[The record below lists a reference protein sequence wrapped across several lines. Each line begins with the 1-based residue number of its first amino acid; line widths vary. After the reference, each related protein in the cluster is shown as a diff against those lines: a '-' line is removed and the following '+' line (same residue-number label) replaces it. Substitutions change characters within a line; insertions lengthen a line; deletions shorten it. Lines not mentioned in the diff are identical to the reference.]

1 MYFNHAFRKSFLA
14 AYVDQPAVPAS
25 PGTQGLAPLF
35 SVIDQ
40 LTVGSTEDLAPG
52 QIGLFDS
59 NTYQAFSGINNGRPF
74 ILAQGS
80 YFTKDKIGPY
90 HGGYTES
97 VKSKVINPKYINKV
111 FVTCAAPPVNQI
123 KDIEIGKIEC
133 GKTYRLRIDL
143 KGSPALR
150 FLSHNIYRTLDA
162 FSGCCTDDCTAVCTG
177 AIVDPTIVAIQWA
190 KQAVENPIITNFL
203 KVEVTDWDGA
213 LVAGFDPEYTGVNPL
228 IVKTVS
234 AFVAL
239 LNAYTPNTTEDFNNC
254 DIKAK
259 VRFEVAYLETKF
271 GYCTFTP
278 TDFYEL
284 QPLQL
289 FASVVDESGD
299 PCNVQCVSITGTWNN
314 GVYTPDVQEPAQ
326 AQGVGETVLRNLI
339 LDGRYRQEAYPD
351 SMRVEH
357 LRMREIEA
365 NPVLAQVDRN
375 SFFNSINILHSVP
388 RFNNPTGTFDNDQY
402 LLTIYL
408 EEGAIAGDLIA
419 QLQDILDTCCG
430 GMQIEYYCA
439 NSGPFDHGVG
449 PVAGPSGEGNPEYP
463 YYGENCYCTI
473 GLNQAIPAS
482 PNTTETTTQAQG

>member
-14 AYVDQPAVPAS
+14 ATD
-25 PGTQGLAPLF
+25 G

-40 LTVGSTEDLAPG
+40 LTSGSTNDLDPG
-52 QIGLFDS
+52 QIGLFDA
-59 NTYQAFSGINNGRPF
+59 NTYQAINPSGPNPTNSGKPF

-90 HGGYTES
+90 HGGYQES
-97 VKSKVINPKYINKV
+97 VKSKVINPKYISKV
-111 FVTCAAPPVNQI
+111 FLTCSTPPVNQV

-190 KQAVENPIITNFL
+190 KQAVENPIVTNFL
-203 KVEVTDWDGA
+203 RASVYDWDGA
-213 LVAGFDPEYTGVNPL
+213 LVAQLDPEYTGPNPL
-228 IVKTVS
+228 IVTTVS
-234 AFVAL
+234 EFVAL
-239 LNAYTPNTTEDFNNC
+239 LDAYVPETTEDFNDC

-289 FASVVDESGD
+289 YASVVDESGD

-314 GVYTPDVQEPAQ
+314 GVYTPDVQEPVQ

-351 SMRVEH
+351 SSRVDH

-365 NPVLAQVDRN
+365 NPVLEQVDRN
-375 SFFNSINILHSVP
+375 GFFNSINILHSVP

-408 EEGAIAGDLIA
+408 EEGATAAAFIN
-419 QLQDILDTCCG
+419 QLADIIDTCCTNLE
-430 GMQIEYYCA
+430 IEQYCA
-439 NSGPFDHGVG
+439 GAESA
-449 PVAGPSGEGNPEYP
+449 PVPPAGPLGDGAYPDYGNCACTLVSG
-463 YYGENCYCTI
+463 
-473 GLNQAIPAS
+473 AVPAL
-482 PNTTETTTQAQG
+482 PNTETTTQAQG

>member
-14 AYVDQPAVPAS
+14 AYTTAPVALGPQE
-25 PGTQGLAPLF
+25 LAPSG
-35 SVIDQ
+35 SVISR
-40 LTVGSTEDLAPG
+40 LTVGSTNDLTPG
-52 QIGLFDS
+52 QIGLFDA
-59 NTYQAFSGINNGRPF
+59 NTYQAFSGTNSGKPF

-90 HGGYTES
+90 HGGYQES
-97 VKSKVINPKYINKV
+97 VKSKVINPKYISKV
-111 FVTCAAPPVNQI
+111 FLTCSTPPVNQV
-123 KDIEIGKIEC
+123 KDIEIGKVEC

-177 AIVDPTIVAIQWA
+177 ALVDPTIVAIQWA
-190 KQAVENPIITNFL
+190 KQAVENPIVTNFL
-203 KVEVTDWDGA
+203 KASVYDWDGA
-213 LVAGFDPEYTGVNPL
+213 LVAQLNPEYTGPNNPL

-239 LNAYTPNTTEDFNNC
+239 LDAYVPETTEDFNDC

-289 FASVVDESGD
+289 YASVVDESGD
-299 PCNVQCVSITGTWNN
+299 PCNVQCVEITGTWNN
-314 GVYTPDVQEPAQ
+314 GVYTPDVQEPVQ

-351 SMRVEH
+351 SSRVDH

-365 NPVLAQVDRN
+365 NPVLATVDRN

-408 EEGAIAGDLIA
+408 EEGAGATTFIN
-419 QLQDILDTCCG
+419 QLQAILNYCCPG
-430 GMQIEYYCA
+430 LEIEQYCA
-439 NSGPFDHGVG
+439 G
-449 PVAGPSGEGNPEYP
+449 AEGAAAPPAQPLGDGAYP
-463 YYGENCYCTI
+463 DYGNCTCT
-473 GLNQAIPAS
+473 LVSAAVPAIPS
-482 PNTTETTTQAQG
+482 TETTTQAQG

>member
-1 MYFNHAFRKSFLA
+1 MYFNHAYRKSFLA
-14 AYVDQPAVPAS
+14 TDAEGELS
-25 PGTQGLAPLF
+25 LRNSGGTN
-35 SVIDQ
+35 D
-40 LTVGSTEDLAPG
+40 LTAG
-52 QIGLFDS
+52 QIGLFDA
-59 NTYQAFSGINNGRPF
+59 NTFQAVTNPTKPF

-80 YFTKDKIGPY
+80 WFKLTKDKIGPY
-90 HGGYTES
+90 HGGYQES

-111 FVTCAAPPVNQI
+111 FVTCSTPPTNQV
-123 KDIEIGKIEC
+123 KDIEIGKVEC

-162 FSGCCTDDCTAVCTG
+162 FSGCCTDDCSATCTG

-203 KVEVTDWDGA
+203 RASVYDGA
-213 LVAGFDPEYTGVNPL
+213 EDLVAQLDPEYTGPNPL
-228 IVKTVS
+228 IVTTVPE
-234 AFVAL
+234 FVAL
-239 LNAYTPNTTEDFNNC
+239 LDAYVPNTEEDFNDC

-289 FASVVDESGD
+289 YASVVDESGD
-299 PCNVQCVSITGTWNN
+299 PCNVQCVSITGTWTN
-314 GVYTPDVQEPAQ
+314 GVYTPDVQEPVQ

-351 SMRVEH
+351 SSRVEH

-365 NPVLAQVDRN
+365 NPVLEQIDRN
-375 SFFNSINILHSVP
+375 ALFNSINILHSVP

-402 LLTIYL
+402 LLTIYVEQGVTASNLISQL
-408 EEGAIAGDLIA
+408 ENIIDS
-419 QLQDILDTCCG
+419 CCVNLE
-430 GMQIEYYCA
+430 IEYYCA
-439 NSGPFDHGVG
+439 GAEGEAAP
-449 PVAGPSGEGNPEYP
+449 PAGPLGVSPYPNYGNC
-463 YYGENCYCTI
+463 NCS
-473 GLNQAIPAS
+473 LFNSVPAIPA
-482 PNTTETTTQAQG
+482 PTEAPVEPQG

>member
-14 AYVDQPAVPAS
+14 KWIEPIPAA
-25 PGTQGLAPLF
+25 PGPQELAPVG

-40 LTVGSTEDLAPG
+40 LTSGTTADLQPG
-52 QIGLFDS
+52 QIGLFDA
-59 NTYQAFSGINNGRPF
+59 NTYQAINPSGPNPTNSGKPF

-90 HGGYTES
+90 HGGYQES
-97 VKSKVINPKYINKV
+97 VKSKVINPKYISKV
-111 FVTCAAPPVNQI
+111 FLTCSTPPVNQV
-123 KDIEIGKIEC
+123 KDIEIGKVEC
-133 GKTYRLRIDL
+133 GKTYRLRLDL

-162 FSGCCTDDCTAVCTG
+162 FTGCCTDDCTATCTG
-177 AIVDPTIVAIQWA
+177 AIVDPTIVAIKWA
-190 KQAVENPIITNFL
+190 KQSIENPILTNFL
-203 KVEVTDWDGA
+203 KVSVNDSNGD
-213 LVAGFDPEYTGVNPL
+213 LVGSYDPEYTGEDPL
-228 IVKTVS
+228 IQNTVS
-234 AFVAL
+234 GFVAL
-239 LNAYTPNTTEDFNNC
+239 VDQYPVDTETDFNDC
-254 DIKAK
+254 DLKAK
-259 VRFEVAYLETKF
+259 VTFEVAYLETKF

-284 QPLQL
+284 QPLEL
-289 FASVVDESGD
+289 YASVVDESGD

-314 GVYTPDVQEPAQ
+314 GVYTPDVQEPVQ

-351 SMRVEH
+351 SSRVDH

-365 NPVLAQVDRN
+365 NPVLATVDRN

-408 EEGAIAGDLIA
+408 EEGANATTFIN
-419 QLQDILDTCCG
+419 QLQAILNNCCPG
-430 GMQIEYYCA
+430 LQIEQYCA
-439 NSGPFDHGVG
+439 GAEGAAPAPAQPFGDGG
-449 PVAGPSGEGNPEYP
+449 YPNYGNCACSLVTAAVP
-463 YYGENCYCTI
+463 
-473 GLNQAIPAS
+473 AIP
-482 PNTTETTTQAQG
+482 NTETTTVSQG

>member
-14 AYVDQPAVPAS
+14 KWTQIPAL
-25 PGTQGLAPLF
+25 PGAQELAPSGSYL
-35 SVIDQ
+35 DQ
-40 LTVGSTEDLAPG
+40 LTSGTTADLAPG
-52 QIGLFDS
+52 QIGLFDA
-59 NTYQAFSGINNGRPF
+59 NTYQAFSSTNSGKPF

-90 HGGYTES
+90 HGGYQES
-97 VKSKVINPKYINKV
+97 VKSKVINPKYISKV
-111 FVTCAAPPVNQI
+111 FLTCSTPPVNQV
-123 KDIEIGKIEC
+123 KDIEIGKVEC

-150 FLSHNIYRTLDA
+150 FLSHNLYRTLDA
-162 FSGCCTDDCTAVCTG
+162 FTGCCTDDCTAVCTG
-177 AIVDPTIVAIQWA
+177 AIVDPTIVAIKWA
-190 KQAVENPIITNFL
+190 KQALEFPLLTNFL
-203 KVEVTDWDGA
+203 RVTVYDWDGGE
-213 LVAGFDPEYTGVNPL
+213 VAASEDYD
-228 IVKTVS
+228 TVGE
-234 AFVAL
+234 FVAEL
-239 LNAYTPNTTEDFNNC
+239 DAYVPNTEQDFNDC

-289 FASVVDESGD
+289 YASVVDESGD
-299 PCNVQCVSITGTWNN
+299 PCNVQCVNITGTWNN
-314 GVYTPDVQEPAQ
+314 GVYTSDVQEPVQ
-326 AQGVGETVLRNLI
+326 AQGVGETILRNLI

-351 SMRVEH
+351 SSRVEH

-365 NPVLAQVDRN
+365 NPVLATVDRN

-408 EEGAIAGDLIA
+408 EEGAGAGDLIA
-419 QLQDILDTCCG
+419 QLEDIIDTCCTNLE
-430 GMQIEYYCA
+430 IEYYCA
-439 NSGPFDHGVG
+439 GAESGGAVP
-449 PVAGPSGEGNPEYP
+449 AGPLGDGEYP
-463 YYGENCYCTI
+463 RFGNCACSI
-473 GLNQAIPAS
+473 ELSGAVAAIPA
-482 PNTTETTTQAQG
+482 PTETTTQAQG

>member
-1 MYFNHAFRKSFLA
+1 MYFSHAFRKSFLGA
-14 AYVDQPAVPAS
+14 K
-25 PGTQGLAPLF
+25 TQNDELNQA
-35 SVIDQ
+35 
-40 LTVGSTEDLAPG
+40 TTGSTADLVAG
-52 QIGLFDS
+52 QIGLFDAK
-59 NTYQAFSGINNGRPF
+59 TYQAFTGDNGGKPF

-80 YFTKDKIGPY
+80 YYKLTKDKIGPY
-90 HGGYTES
+90 HGGYQES
-97 VKSKVINPKYINKV
+97 VKSKVINPKYISRV
-111 FVTCAAPPVNQI
+111 FTTCGKPSQNQI

-150 FLSHNIYRTLDA
+150 FLSHNLYRTLDA

-190 KQAVENPIITNFL
+190 KQALEFPLLTNFL
-203 KVEVTDWDGA
+203 KVTVYDWDGGE
-213 LVAGFDPEYTGVNPL
+213 VAASEDFN
-228 IVKTVS
+228 TVGE
-234 AFVAL
+234 FVEA
-239 LNAYTPNTTEDFNNC
+239 LNAYVPNTEEDFNDC

-299 PCNVQCVSITGTWNN
+299 PCNVQCVHITGTWAN

-326 AQGVGETVLRNLI
+326 AEGVGETILRNLI

-351 SMRVEH
+351 SSRVDH

-365 NPVLAQVDRN
+365 NPGLQLVNRN
-375 SFFNSINILHSVP
+375 GLYSSVNILHNVP

-402 LLTIYL
+402 LLTIYFENNVDASAFVDQLSDIINVCCPGL
-408 EEGAIAGDLIA
+408 EVED
-419 QLQDILDTCCG
+419 
-430 GMQIEYYCA
+430 
-439 NSGPFDHGVG
+439 
-449 PVAGPSGEGNPEYP
+449 
-463 YYGENCYCTI
+463 YCTHPTDLPAP
-473 GLNQAIPAS
+473 GIP
-482 PNTTETTTQAQG
+482 NTETTTQP

>member
-14 AYVDQPAVPAS
+14 KWKEQIPALPEQ
-25 PGTQGLAPLF
+25 QGLAPVG

-40 LTVGSTEDLAPG
+40 LTSGTTADLQPG
-52 QIGLFDS
+52 QIGLFDA
-59 NTYQAFSGINNGRPF
+59 NTYQAINPSGPNPTNSGKPF

-90 HGGYTES
+90 HGGYQES
-97 VKSKVINPKYINKV
+97 VKSKVINPKYISKV
-111 FVTCAAPPVNQI
+111 FLTCSTPPVNQV
-123 KDIEIGKIEC
+123 KDIEIGKVEC

-162 FSGCCTDDCTAVCTG
+162 FSGCCTDDCTATCTG
-177 AIVDPTIVAIQWA
+177 ALVDPTIVAIQWA
-190 KQAVENPIITNFL
+190 KQAVENPIVTNFL
-203 KVEVTDWDGA
+203 RASVYDWDGD
-213 LVAGFDPEYTGVNPL
+213 LVAQLDPEYTGGNPL
-228 IVKTVS
+228 IVTTVS
-234 AFVAL
+234 EFVAL
-239 LNAYTPNTTEDFNNC
+239 LDAYVPNTEEDFNDC

-299 PCNVQCVSITGTWNN
+299 PCNVQCVSITGTWAN
-314 GVYTPDVQEPAQ
+314 GVYTPDVQEPVQ

-351 SMRVEH
+351 SSRVEH

-365 NPVLAQVDRN
+365 NPVLATVDRN

-408 EEGAIAGDLIA
+408 EEGANAGAFIA
-419 QLQDILDTCCG
+419 QLEDIIDTCCTNLE
-430 GMQIEYYCA
+430 IEQYCA
-439 NSGPFDHGVG
+439 GAEAAVPAQPF
-449 PVAGPSGEGNPEYP
+449 GNGEYP
-463 YYGENCYCTI
+463 NYGNCACT
-473 GLNQAIPAS
+473 LVSAAVPAIP
-482 PNTTETTTQAQG
+482 NTETTTQAQG